1 MTLREFIEQERRECH
16 VFDVEEFG
24 EKLKSLNYEG
34 DEEIPVENF
43 EEYLDHDIEQA
54 TVKHY
59 FGKHYYFLG
68 YEISIM
74 YE

>member
-16 VFDVEEFG
+16 IFDVEEFG

>member
-1 MTLREFIEQERRECH
+1 MTLREFIEQERRECRIS
-16 VFDVEEFG
+16 DIEEFG